1 MSKIKTYKVRS
12 ARLQIG
18 QRLYRRGQHLTE
30 IDLKSVKIDHLLKRG
45 VIELVNLDLLN
56 LDTPVVSDKNSPK
69 FKKRLAIVTGV
80 WQRPE
85 IFKIFANQTKKLK
98 HKDVDI
104 VVIVAGSEGEDSKSM
119 VEKHGFKYIEIR
131 NTPLAHKMNAT
142 TDLAGQYAVDYVL
155 CVGSDDIISQEL
167 FDIYVEQMNKGIDY
181 VAVLDWYFYDT
192 QTDKFAYWG
201 GYTDKREGHTCGAG
215 RLLSNRLMRL
225 FGWQPWN
232 IEHSHI
238 LDDSMQKKLIDI
250 PHTSYI
256 FKLKDKGVYGIDIKS
271 STNMTPFELWANTQY
286 IEPTKELKRC
296 VE

>member
-18 QRLYRRGQHLTE
+18 QRLYRRGQHVTE

-45 VIELVNLDLLN
+45 VIELVNLEVLN

-80 WQRPE
+80 WKRPE
-85 IFKIFANQTKKLK
+85 VFEIFANQTKKLK

-104 VVIVAGSEGEDSKSM
+104 VVIVAGSEGEESKYM
-119 VEKHGFKYIEIR
+119 VEKHGFKYIEIN

-238 LDDSMQKKLIDI
+238 LDDSMQKKLLDI

-286 IEPTKELKRC
+286 IEPTKEQKRC